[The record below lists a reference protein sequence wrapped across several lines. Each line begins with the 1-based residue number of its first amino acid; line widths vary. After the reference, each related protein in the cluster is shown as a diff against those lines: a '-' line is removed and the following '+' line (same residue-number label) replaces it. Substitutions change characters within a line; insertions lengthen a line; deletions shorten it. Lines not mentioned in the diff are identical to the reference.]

1 MARGYPDQIHLEQ
14 MSFEEVAAAIA
25 EGCTTVVIPLGA
37 VEQHGPH
44 LSLGMDADHAD
55 ALAER
60 IARDRGHTLVAPTIK
75 VGCSSHHLPFPG
87 TISLR
92 PETLEA
98 ICLDYC
104 TSLAGHGFKRL
115 LIHSGHIGNFPV
127 IKDMLGRLRDAVP
140 PDVEILAFSDSTTW
154 IDTWRDAVREAKG
167 DVSAVGGHA
176 DIAETSL
183 MMVIRPESVRQD
195 RFEVGHLGGLSESDL
210 ELVWK
215 NGIRSVSPNGV
226 IGSPFGSNREIG
238 EACLAAVAELLIETF
253 ESATKAAGARR

>member
-1 MARGYPDQIHLEQ
+1 MARGYPDQIHLEL
-14 MSFEEVAAAIA
+14 MSHEEVAAALA
-25 EGCTTVVIPLGA
+25 QGCTTVVIPLGA

-44 LSLGMDADHAD
+44 LSLGMDADHAE

-60 IARDRGHTLVAPTIK
+60 IARRRGATLVAPTIK
-75 VGCSSHHLPFPG
+75 TGCSSHHLPFAG

-104 TSLAGHGFKRL
+104 TSLARHGFKRI
-115 LIHSGHIGNFPV
+115 LIHSGHIGNFP
-127 IKDMLGRLRDAVP
+127 ILKDMLGRLRDAVP
-140 PDVEILAFSDSTTW
+140 SDVEILAFTDSTTW
-154 IDTWRDAVREAKG
+154 IATWRDAVRDAGG

-183 MMVIRPESVRQD
+183 MMVIRPDSVRQD
-195 RFEVGHLGGLSESDL
+195 RFEVGHLGGLSEADL
-210 ELVWK
+210 ELMWK

-226 IGSPFGSNREIG
+226 IGSPFGSNRQIG
-238 EACLAAVAELLIETF
+238 EVCLAAVADLLIETF
-253 ESATKAAGARR
+253 DGGSSATADRR

>member
-1 MARGYPDQIHLEQ
+1 
-14 MSFEEVAAAIA
+14 MSYEEVALALA

-60 IARDRGHTLVAPTIK
+60 IARSCGKTLVAPTIK

-92 PETLEA
+92 AQTLEA
-98 ICLDYC
+98 ICIDYC
-104 TSLAGHGFKRL
+104 TSLAGHGFKRI
-115 LIHSGHIGNFPV
+115 LIHSGHIGNFP
-127 IKDMLGRLRDAVP
+127 ILKDMLGRLREAVP
-140 PDVEILAFSDSTTW
+140 PDVEILAFTDSTTW
-154 IDTWRDAVREAKG
+154 IDTWRRAVSEAGG

-183 MMVIRPESVRQD
+183 MMVIRPASVRPD
-195 RFEVGHLGGLSESDL
+195 RFEVGHLGGLSEADL
-210 ELVWK
+210 ELMWK
-215 NGIRSVSPNGV
+215 NGIRSVSHNGV
-226 IGSPFGSNREIG
+226 IGSPFGSSREIG
-238 EACLAAVAELLIETF
+238 DACLAAVTELLIESF
-253 ESATKAAGARR
+253 DGGTKAGSAR